1 MRGLVYIRDLRAG
14 RYLRKD
20 ARRFCAARQWLPGRI
35 FRTHN
40 LEIILGRLRPC
51 TIGVASLFAVLPRI
65 AA

>member
-1 MRGLVYIRDLRAG
+1 MRGLVFNRDLRAG
-14 RYLRKD
+14 RYLSKD
-20 ARRFCAARQWLPGRI
+20 ACRSSAARQWLSGRI

-51 TIGVASLFAVLPRI
+51 TIGVASLFALLPRI